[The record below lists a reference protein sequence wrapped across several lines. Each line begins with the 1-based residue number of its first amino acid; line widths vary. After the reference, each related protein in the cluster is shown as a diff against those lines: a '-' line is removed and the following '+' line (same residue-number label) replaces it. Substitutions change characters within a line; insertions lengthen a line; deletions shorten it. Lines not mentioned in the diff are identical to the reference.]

1 MVPLTR
7 TVARHTATPRPRT
20 RPRSGPRTTVSPAD
34 AQNSTECVLVSVCHA
49 FAHATAPH
57 SPRHRPRTNPRSTQR
72 GCPRVTTRR
81 RQSVADSGA
90 AGTVTAMAINNCLV
104 IAQGKGG
111 VGKTTLTA
119 NLAGLAAA
127 QAGLRVLV
135 IDLDQQANLRRNLG
149 TPEEDGSRLFGSL
162 TSGLPLPIL
171 TDVRPNLDLVP
182 GGPVIAD
189 LAAVALSRAHRGGGG
204 LEDDLT
210 RALQPAVGNYDLI
223 LIDTPPGERLVVEAA
238 MKTARFVL
246 IPTEIDDA
254 SLDGLALTATRFA
267 AARQANPDLTLLG
280 VALFRV
286 EARATHIEQETR
298 AIIADMLGQAAP
310 VFNSRIRH
318 QAAAARDSRRL
329 GLLVHEL
336 EEHAAAA
343 QRQRLQNLRTTG
355 HRDTIDLRTSTASAR
370 GLADDY
376 WALTQEVLTAVAQE
390 LGVYAGE
397 RA

>member
-1 MVPLTR
+1 
-7 TVARHTATPRPRT
+7 
-20 RPRSGPRTTVSPAD
+20 
-34 AQNSTECVLVSVCHA
+34 
-49 FAHATAPH
+49 
-57 SPRHRPRTNPRSTQR
+57 
-72 GCPRVTTRR
+72 
-81 RQSVADSGA
+81 
-90 AGTVTAMAINNCLV
+90 MAIDNCLV

-119 NLAGLAAA
+119 NLAGLAAS

-135 IDLDQQANLRRNLG
+135 IDLDQQANLRRNFG

-162 TSGLPLPIL
+162 TSGLPLPII
-171 TDVRPNLDLVP
+171 TGVRPNLDLVP

-189 LAAVALSRAHRGGGG
+189 LGAVALSRAHRGGGG
-204 LEDDLT
+204 LEDDLA
-210 RALQPAVGNYDLI
+210 RALQPVASNYDLI

-254 SLDGLALTATRFA
+254 SLDGLALTAARFA
-267 AARQANPDLTLLG
+267 AARQINPDLTLLG

-286 EARATHIEQETR
+286 EARATHIERETR
-298 AIIADMLGQAAP
+298 DIITDMLGQAAP
-310 VFNSRIRH
+310 VFTTRIRH

-336 EEHAAAA
+336 EHQAVTA
-343 QRQRLQNLRTTG
+343 QKQRLASLRGNGQT
-355 HRDTIDLRTSTASAR
+355 DAIDLRTSATSAR

-376 WALTQEVLTAVAQE
+376 WALTQEVLTAVAKE

-397 RA
+397 PA